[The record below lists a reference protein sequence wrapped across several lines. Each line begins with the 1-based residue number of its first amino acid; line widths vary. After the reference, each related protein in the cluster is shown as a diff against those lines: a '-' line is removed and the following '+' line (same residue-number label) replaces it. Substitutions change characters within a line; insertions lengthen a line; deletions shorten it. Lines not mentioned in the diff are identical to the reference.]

1 MSDVSNVHKFKLNKI
16 DHLVHKPKTFYN
28 LPILRGIISPFYEGY
43 EIQLFALK
51 VIMASENYFFRG
63 NVQDILHAISE
74 VTPIMCI
81 SGSAVLAEALYR
93 VGHRGSDLYL
103 PNDVDI
109 FIPAWSAS
117 GELWNVDD
125 VNAYLEQTFTF
136 LYKKGFEVKCHRIKF
151 QEQGNKADDLSHPY
165 KSMVSIFSI
174 IEFEVKLHQPQ
185 PAVPIDRDVTYQMIF
200 MKNLASIQRTF
211 GKSVVSGIDFNVV
224 QGIYN
229 PRDQKISFP
238 TEDANS
244 VHIVEFL
251 CEKVFVCYLHACKNR
266 CFHG

>member
-1 MSDVSNVHKFKLNKI
+1 
-16 DHLVHKPKTFYN
+16 
-28 LPILRGIISPFYEGY
+28 
-43 EIQLFALK
+43 
-51 VIMASENYFFRG
+51 
-63 NVQDILHAISE
+63 
-74 VTPIMCI
+74 MCI

-125 VNAYLEQTFTF
+125 VNAYLQQTFTF

-174 IEFEVKLHQPQ
+174 IEFEVKLHRP
-185 PAVPIDRDVTYQMIF
+185 
-200 MKNLASIQRTF
+200 
-211 GKSVVSGIDFNVV
+211 
-224 QGIYN
+224 
-229 PRDQKISFP
+229 
-238 TEDANS
+238 
-244 VHIVEFL
+244 
-251 CEKVFVCYLHACKNR
+251 
-266 CFHG
+266 